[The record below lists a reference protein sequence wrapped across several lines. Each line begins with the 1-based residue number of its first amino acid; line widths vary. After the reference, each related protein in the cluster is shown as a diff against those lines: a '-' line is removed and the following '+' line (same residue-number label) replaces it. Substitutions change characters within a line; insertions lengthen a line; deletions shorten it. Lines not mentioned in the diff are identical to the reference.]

1 MITLHV
7 NITKMKIKFVLSV
20 YNKLYSLGKL
30 FMIHFCVNLV
40 YLFFLYHG
48 FLVFAFKLG
57 GGGQTI
63 QYVLSVMLFRHKHLK
78 ACSLYRKNV

>member
-1 MITLHV
+1 MITIHV

-20 YNKLYSLGKL
+20 YIKLYSLGKL

-48 FLVFAFKLG
+48 FLVYAFKLG
-57 GGGQTI
+57 GGGG
-63 QYVLSVMLFRHKHLK
+63 LSVMLYRHKHLK
-78 ACSLYRKNV
+78 ACSLFRKICN

>member
-1 MITLHV
+1 
-7 NITKMKIKFVLSV
+7 MKIKFVLSV

-48 FLVFAFKLG
+48 FLVYAFKLG
-57 GGGQTI
+57 RGGGVFLLCYI
-63 QYVLSVMLFRHKHLK
+63 DINILRLVH
-78 ACSLYRKNV
+78 CSEKFVTE

>member
-48 FLVFAFKLG
+48 FLVYAFKLG
-57 GGGQTI
+57 GGGGSFC
-63 QYVLSVMLFRHKHLK
+63 YVIST
-78 ACSLYRKNV
+78 

>member
-7 NITKMKIKFVLSV
+7 YITKMKIKFVLSV

-40 YLFFLYHG
+40 YFF
-48 FLVFAFKLG
+48 FFIMVFWFTLLNWEG
-57 GGGQTI
+57 GGVFLLCYI
-63 QYVLSVMLFRHKHLK
+63 DINILRLVH
-78 ACSLYRKNV
+78 CSEKFVTE

>member
-1 MITLHV
+1 MITIHV

-48 FLVFAFKLG
+48 FLVYAFKLG
-57 GGGQTI
+57 GGVFLLCYI
-63 QYVLSVMLFRHKHLK
+63 DINILRLVH
-78 ACSLYRKNV
+78 CSEKFVTE